1 MIEFKIPLKVTGEW
15 GLNKK
20 YSGEHWSVRD
30 REAEQ
35 VHMLVKSC
43 LRSARIPRGVFEKPV
58 AITIFYNSHLDID
71 NHGYLSKLIID
82 GLKSYVIADDNRKH
96 VKSLTQEF
104 YDEDGITV
112 RIEEINV

>member
-1 MIEFKIPLKVTGEW
+1 MIEFKIPLKVNSKW
-15 GLNKK
+15 GLNAK

-58 AITIFYNSHLDID
+58 KISIFYNSHLDID

-82 GLKSYVIADDNRKH
+82 GLKGYIITDDSRKY
-96 VKSLTQEF
+96 VKSLLQEF
-104 YDEDGITV
+104 YDENGITV